1 MWGKKEEG
9 KVSPSPANSVPS
21 SSYQPL
27 AASRIPG
34 SAPELP
40 RPSATPT
47 AAVREPAPVATPH
60 PVEISRPAISSASVI
75 SKGLVIKGQVTGSE
89 DLQIEGEVTGSVHMP
104 GARVMITP
112 EGRTT
117 GNIEA
122 REVVIR
128 GKLKGDVLASERVV
142 VGQTG
147 VWQGDSI
154 SPKLVIEGGAVV
166 KGRFE
171 VTKAE
176 QKKPAHA
183 PAPAPKAAEKHEEP
197 AGVSAV
203 TEEALATV
211 SPSGAQN

>member
-9 KVSPSPANSVPS
+9 KASPSPANSVPS

-27 AASRIPG
+27 AASRIP
-34 SAPELP
+34 APPEAP
-40 RPSATPT
+40 RPSVTP
-47 AAVREPAPVATPH
+47 AAVREPAPVATAH

-166 KGRFE
+166 KGKFE

-176 QKKPAHA
+176 PKKA
-183 PAPAPKAAEKHEEP
+183 APAPKPAEKHEEP
-197 AGVSAV
+197 AAVAAV
-203 TEEALATV
+203 TEEALAIV

>member
-1 MWGKKEEG
+1 MWGKKEEA
-9 KVSPSPANSVPS
+9 KVSPSPATSVPS

-27 AASRIPG
+27 ATSRVP
-34 SAPELP
+34 APVQEAP
-40 RPSATPT
+40 RPSAMPSPT
-47 AAVREPAPVATPH
+47 RESAPIANPH

-147 VWQGDSI
+147 IWQGDSL
-154 SPKLVIEGGAVV
+154 SPRLVIEGGAVI
-166 KGRFE
+166 KGKFE
-171 VTKAE
+171 VTKVE
-176 QKKPAHA
+176 QKKPAS
-183 PAPAPKAAEKHEEP
+183 APAPKVAEKHEQP
-197 AGVSAV
+197 APVASAAV
-203 TEEALATV
+203 NEEALAVV
-211 SPSGAQN
+211 SPSAAQN

>member
-1 MWGKKEEG
+1 MWGKKEFE
-9 KVSPSPANSVPS
+9 KASPSPASPVPS

-27 AASRIPG
+27 ATSRVP

-40 RPSATPT
+40 RQSVMPAPT
-47 AAVREPAPVATPH
+47 RESAPVATPH

-75 SKGLVIKGQVTGSE
+75 SKGLVIKGEVTGNE
-89 DLQIEGEVTGSVHMP
+89 DLQIEGEVTGSVRMP

-117 GNIEA
+117 GNIDA

-128 GKLKGDVLASERVV
+128 GRLKGDVIASERVV

-147 VWQGDSI
+147 AWQGDSL
-154 SPKLVIEGGAVV
+154 SPRLVIEGGAMV
-166 KGRFE
+166 KGKFE

-176 QKKPAHA
+176 QRKPAPTPEA
-183 PAPAPKAAEKHEEP
+183 VRRHEEP
-197 AGVSAV
+197 EAAAAI
-203 TEEALATV
+203 TEDALAVV
-211 SPSGAQN
+211 SPSSAQN

>member
-1 MWGKKEEG
+1 M
-9 KVSPSPANSVPS
+9 
-21 SSYQPL
+21 
-27 AASRIPG
+27 
-34 SAPELP
+34 
-40 RPSATPT
+40 PT
-47 AAVREPAPVATPH
+47 ATRESAPVANPH

-147 VWQGDSI
+147 IWQGDSL
-154 SPKLVIEGGAVV
+154 SPGLVIEGGAVI
-166 KGRFE
+166 KGKFE

-176 QKKPAHA
+176 QKKPAS
-183 PAPAPKAAEKHEEP
+183 APAPKASEKHEQP
-197 AGVSAV
+197 APVASVAV
-203 TEEALATV
+203 NEEALAVV
-211 SPSGAQN
+211 SPSAAQN

>member
-27 AASRIPG
+27 AASRIP
-34 SAPELP
+34 APPESP
-40 RPSATPT
+40 RPSVTPT
-47 AAVREPAPVATPH
+47 AVRETTPIATPH

-166 KGRFE
+166 KGKFE

-176 QKKPAHA
+176 PKKAASA
-183 PAPAPKAAEKHEEP
+183 PPPKAAEKHEEP
-197 AGVSAV
+197 AAVSAV